1 MASDIN
7 RPITDG
13 LDMVAARALIEARIQ
28 LMDVV
33 VAGPESDA
41 DSPRRCTMMVGGLT
55 TYWGNPVAKYKVEEG
70 EVYPS
75 HDGGFYSRLPSI
87 SEVQPRPEESNEQ

>member
-41 DSPRRCTMMVGGLT
+41 DSPRRCTGMVGGLT

-70 EVYPS
+70 
-75 HDGGFYSRLPSI
+75 GGLPFSRWRFLFATTEYQRSPAT
-87 SEVQPRPEESNEQ
+87 P